1 MNLQIQSLESWGMT
15 DIKSDG
21 ISIQKSWEIK
31 KIMDKNQSEKWDVKM
46 WLKWRYGIEKSNCW
60 DGRLIK
66 NTKISIQKIQKKIEM
81 WKCWSDLKSH
91 FQNWNSKRIAL
102 ENWIFSIQF

>member
-1 MNLQIQSLESWGMT
+1 MNWKMNLQIQSLESWGMT

-31 KIMDKNQSEKWDVKM
+31 KILDKNQSEKWDVKM

-66 NTKISIQKIQKKIEM
+66 LT
-81 WKCWSDLKSH
+81 
-91 FQNWNSKRIAL
+91 QN
-102 ENWIFSIQF
+102 